1 MMGTPGGGR
10 AHLHQLLAQ
19 EGGELVLTLMA
30 LEDREAA
37 QHTSPVSCLAPR
49 AHERLWGG
57 RLTLRRSFK
66 ACRLELMIPL
76 ATSATMVVCEA
87 HLVEEGKSRLR
98 TKPLR
103 TTRWTVHAQVAGK
116 ALCQDDPLTA

>member
-1 MMGTPGGGR
+1 
-10 AHLHQLLAQ
+10 
-19 EGGELVLTLMA
+19 MA

-66 ACRLELMIPL
+66 ACRLELMMPL
-76 ATSATMVVCEA
+76 ATSAAMVVCEA
-87 HLVEEGKSRLR
+87 HLVEEGNSGRR
-98 TKPLR
+98 TKSIK
-103 TTRWTVHAQVAGK
+103 TTR
-116 ALCQDDPLTA
+116 

>member
-1 MMGTPGGGR
+1 MMGAPGGGR
-10 AHLHQLLAQ
+10 AHLHRLLAQ

-57 RLTLRRSFK
+57 RLTFRRSFK

-76 ATSATMVVCEA
+76 ATSAAMIVCKRTWWRKERA
-87 HLVEEGKSRLR
+87 GSGRRL
-98 TKPLR
+98 
-103 TTRWTVHAQVAGK
+103 
-116 ALCQDDPLTA
+116 